1 MHTCHKFDPKNPPAQ
16 WVQDGLKVIR
26 DSTFWVYSRIPIM
39 VQIQPE
45 WLDLPCQYSDRRT
58 DPACGHCPRKDT

>member
-16 WVQDGLKVIR
+16 WVQDGWFIAAP
-26 DSTFWVYSRIPIM
+26 DGSERIARM

-45 WLDLPCQYSDRRT
+45 WLDLPCQYSNHRT
-58 DPACGHCPRKDT
+58 DPACGHCPRRES